1 MDKYGLNSISIFDA
15 ALKVLKRKWE

>member
-15 ALKVLKRKWE
+15 ALKVLKRKWK